1 MDNIYKDY
9 SQDEIDEEE
18 VREAEM
24 CGMTLNE
31 YQNLD
36 AESWSYIQ
44 SRSNFNEYEDQIR
57 GDF

>member
-31 YQNLD
+31 YRNLD
-36 AESWSYIQ
+36 TEDFQYIQ
-44 SRSNFNEYEDQIR
+44 SHSNFNEYED
-57 GDF
+57 

>member
-31 YQNLD
+31 YRNLD
-36 AESWSYIQ
+36 TETWEYIQ
-44 SRSNFNEYEDQIR
+44 SHSNFNEYED
-57 GDF
+57 